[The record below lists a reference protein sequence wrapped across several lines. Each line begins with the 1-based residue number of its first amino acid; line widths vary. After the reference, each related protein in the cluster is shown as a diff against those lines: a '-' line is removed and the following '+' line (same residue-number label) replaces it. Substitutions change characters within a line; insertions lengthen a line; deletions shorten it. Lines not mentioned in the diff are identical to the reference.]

1 MPSNNLPLSY
11 FIEERQLLFYK
22 KLYCSNN
29 SILHA
34 LMSLPAVC
42 YEVLA
47 LASKYHINTVHYSVA
62 TVKEAV
68 WSEFVSHVVF

>member
-1 MPSNNLPLSY
+1 
-11 FIEERQLLFYK
+11 LFYK
-22 KLYCSNN
+22 KLYCSN
-29 SILHA
+29 SRLRT
-34 LMSLPAVC
+34 LVSLPAVY

-47 LASKYHINTVHYSVA
+47 LASKCHVNSVRHSVA